1 MANISNSITIMSGAV
16 IPFYNVT
23 FQGRYPIFWGK
34 SAPDTGWLICDGGDD
49 LNGGTVPNLLDKFIL
64 GTTDVT
70 KAKET
75 GGSST
80 TGNTTAGGTI
90 SNTAAGGTIGATTLT
105 TGQIPSHT
113 HTFNQ
118 YAGGDGG
125 PSSPG
130 SWGSRQY
137 TKWTT
142 DAAGGSGSHTHSI
155 SGASHNHTFT
165 GSPHS
170 HSFTPPYYKLVY
182 CVKLPE

>member
-1 MANISNSITIMSGAV
+1 MLRRLFIMANISNSITIMSGAV

-23 FQGRYPIFWGK
+23 FQGRYPVFWGK

-105 TGQIPSHT
+105 TRQIPSHT
-113 HTFNQ
+113 HLQSIRRWRRRTVVSRQLGQPTIHKMDHGRSRWVRITHTFNFGRIAQ
-118 YAGGDGG
+118 SYFY
-125 PSSPG
+125 
-130 SWGSRQY
+130 RQS
-137 TKWTT
+137 T
-142 DAAGGSGSHTHSI
+142 
-155 SGASHNHTFT
+155 
-165 GSPHS
+165 
-170 HSFTPPYYKLVY
+170 
-182 CVKLPE
+182 